1 MTDIVD
7 PDSLAYAEQ
16 HTTPLDDELAAI
28 ARWTGSHTASPQ
40 MMSGLA
46 EARLLQALIVAGG
59 ARQVLEIGTF
69 TALGTLAMAA
79 ALADGGRITTLEVD
93 PDMAA
98 SARRHIAASPYAARV
113 ELIEGDARQS
123 LAGLDGPFDVVYIDA
138 RKSEYPAYYEA
149 VVPKLAARGVI
160 VADNLYRAGRALD
173 PAAADDETVGIREFA
188 RLVQADP
195 RTDNV
200 LLTVGDGLMLA
211 WRRPPGP

>member
-1 MTDIVD
+1 
-7 PDSLAYAEQ
+7 
-16 HTTPLDDELAAI
+16 
-28 ARWTGSHTASPQ
+28 

-79 ALADGGRITTLEVD
+79 ALPDGGRIVTLEVD
-93 PDMAA
+93 PDTAA
-98 SARRHIAASPYAARV
+98 AARRHIAASPRPDRV
-113 ELIEGDARQS
+113 ELIEGDALES
-123 LAGLDGPFDVVYIDA
+123 LAELDGPFDLVYIDA
-138 RKSEYPAYYEA
+138 WKSDYPAYYEA

-160 VADNLYRAGRALD
+160 VADNLFRGGRALD
-173 PAAADDETVGIREFA
+173 PAADDDSTVGIRAFA
-188 RLVQADP
+188 RVVQADA

-211 WRRPPGP
+211 WRRPPAP